1 MFGAFILLRLDVMS
15 VKALDMISACFFTSS
30 PESSY
35 KQAMTMKENLNQTD
49 IKEFVHNLQITLT
62 YHFQTIQASI
72 TKQKQSQNQENN
84 NQCFL
89 LNLCQ

>member
-15 VKALDMISACFFTSS
+15 VKAFDMISACFFTSS

-35 KQAMTMKENLNQTD
+35 KQAMTIKENLNQTD
-49 IKEFVHNLQITLT
+49 IKEFVHRLQITLT
-62 YHFQTIQASI
+62 YHLQASI